1 MPSAPGEAAN
11 PSRRRPRLSSSSSS
25 SAAAS
30 KRPKFADA
38 PAMASARARGKLP
51 ETVDLTPRPSA
62 FQPYTGAKKLVIKN
76 LRAPSS
82 RDAQV
87 EEYYARTERELDGA
101 LGAVFAGK
109 RPAVPLERLYRGV
122 EDVCRRGSAEKV
134 YTMLT
139 ARVEA
144 HLQTVVLPRIR
155 RAGGNSNLEVL
166 RSVLGEWTAWNSQVV
181 RIRPDSDPVAA
192 GTGTFRLLCSRSPS
206 ARRSAT
212 LTEHICFANLCLPS
226 TT

>member
-1 MPSAPGEAAN
+1 MPSVPDEAGN
-11 PSRRRPRLSSSSSS
+11 PSRRRPRLSSSSSA

-30 KRPKFADA
+30 KRPKFADT

-51 ETVDLTPRPSA
+51 ETIDLTPRPSA

-87 EEYYARTERELDGA
+87 EEYYARTERELQDA
-101 LGAVFAGK
+101 LGAVFAGT
-109 RPAVPLERLYRGV
+109 RPAVPQERLYRGV
-122 EDVCRRGSAEKV
+122 EDVCRRGNAEKV
-134 YTMLT
+134 YTMLA

-155 RAGGNSNLEVL
+155 RGGNSSLEVL
-166 RSVLGEWTAWNSQVV
+166 RSVLGEWKTWNAQAV
-181 RIRPDSDPVAA
+181 RMKLLSKSRRCRRRRHV
-192 GTGTFRLLCSRSPS
+192 RLTLLRSPS
-206 ARRSAT
+206 ARHSVT
-212 LTEHICFANLCLPS
+212 LTERIYFASLCLPS